1 MKKTYIQP
9 SVKAI
14 EIQMNQGLLTGSEK
28 LFSTPQD
35 GGSALSRDSSFDWD
49 DED

>member
-9 SVKAI
+9 VVKAI
-14 EIQMNQGLLTGSEK
+14 ELQMKQGLLTGSGEK
-28 LFSTPQD
+28 LFSNPQD
-35 GGSALSRDSSFDWD
+35 GANALGREFDFGY